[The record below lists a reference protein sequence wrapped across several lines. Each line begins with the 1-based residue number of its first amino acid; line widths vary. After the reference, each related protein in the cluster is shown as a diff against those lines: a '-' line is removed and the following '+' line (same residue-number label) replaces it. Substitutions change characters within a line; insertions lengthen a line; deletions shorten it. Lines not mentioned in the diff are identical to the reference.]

1 MNIKPLIQNISNFLF
16 DRFVQLIGIVLT
28 FLSIFVLLALFTYS
42 AEDPNFVFSNNNEIN
57 NIFGF
62 QGSIVSDFL
71 LQTMGLVSFLFSIT
85 LFITGINVVI
95 KKRLVIIL
103 ENFFYTI
110 LYIIFG
116 TVFLGIFYLNSFWLP
131 VNGNGGFVGNIL
143 TQTFLENL
151 ILTNQKISYYILML
165 VTGLLFLKSI
175 NFSPMG
181 LINFIKKTDLDDVSI
196 ETENYKIR
204 VKKNSSSISEKV
216 VHKSEKPKIIEK
228 KKTVVEDTTTE
239 SITNEEKA
247 GNNIII
253 KSPMIGTFYKSPNPE
268 SDPFVSEGD
277 TIKPGQTI
285 CIIEAMKLFNEIE
298 SEVTGKVVKVLAN
311 DSSPVE
317 FDQPLFE
324 IDPS

>member
-1 MNIKPLIQNISNFLF
+1 MNTKEIQDI
-16 DRFVQLIGIVLT
+16 
-28 FLSIFVLLALFTYS
+28 
-42 AEDPNFVFSNNNEIN
+42 
-57 NIFGF
+57 
-62 QGSIVSDFL
+62 
-71 LQTMGLVSFLFSIT
+71 
-85 LFITGINVVI
+85 
-95 KKRLVIIL
+95 
-103 ENFFYTI
+103 
-110 LYIIFG
+110 
-116 TVFLGIFYLNSFWLP
+116 
-131 VNGNGGFVGNIL
+131 
-143 TQTFLENL
+143 
-151 ILTNQKISYYILML
+151 
-165 VTGLLFLKSI
+165 
-175 NFSPMG
+175 
-181 LINFIKKTDLDDVSI
+181 INFIKKTDLDDVSI

-216 VHKSEKPKIIEK
+216 VQKSEKPKIIEK
-228 KKTVVEDTTTE
+228 KETVVEDTTTE

-253 KSPMIGTFYKSPNPE
+253 KSPMSGTFYTSPNPE